1 MYRIELIEKEVLHII
16 IPLLKLLNETTSE
29 EVLKSRLEVM
39 KESNYQCVGVFDG
52 EKLIG
57 ICGVWILV
65 KHYVGKHVE
74 PDNVVILP
82 KYRGQ
87 GIGEMMMQWVTDYA
101 RSIDCDALELNC
113 YVQNSPGLK
122 FWLNDGYK
130 VLGFH
135 LQKKL

>member
-1 MYRIELIEKEVLHII
+1 MYRIEFIEKDQLHSI
-16 IPLLKLLNETTSE
+16 IPLLKILNEKVSE
-29 EVLKSRLEVM
+29 AVLTSRLELM
-39 KESNYQCVGVFDG
+39 REANYECVGVFDG
-52 EKLIG
+52 DKLIG

-74 PDNVVILP
+74 PDNVIILP
-82 KYRGQ
+82 EYRSK
-87 GIGEMMMQWVTDYA
+87 GIGEMMMKWITDYA
-101 RSIDCDALELNC
+101 KSIGCDAMELNC

-122 FWLNDGYK
+122 FWLNDGFK